1 MRGGAVARSMEGVNE
16 TTCFC
21 GCGRSAAF
29 GQARAVN
36 DAARRAAE
44 RIAQGE
50 ELLRLARTVLHDDVP
65 AAPLVSAAL
74 EVWLSAP

>member
-1 MRGGAVARSMEGVNE
+1 MAVVPD

-44 RIAQGE
+44 RVEQGE
-50 ELLRLARTVLHDDVP
+50 ELLRLALAVLHDD
-65 AAPLVSAAL
+65 APSGRLVAEAL